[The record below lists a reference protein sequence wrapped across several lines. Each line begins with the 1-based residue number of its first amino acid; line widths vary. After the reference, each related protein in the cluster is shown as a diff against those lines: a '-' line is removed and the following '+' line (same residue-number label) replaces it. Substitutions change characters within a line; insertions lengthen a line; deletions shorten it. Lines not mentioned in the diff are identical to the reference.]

1 MEYIKATY
9 ENIDCVLD
17 IVQNTVKT
25 IYPNYYP
32 KEVVNFF
39 CELHNRKNIA
49 KDIQSGNVGVLLI
62 DEQIVGTGSH
72 DGNHITRVYVLPEFQ
87 GKGYGSFIMEC
98 LEDEISAKYD
108 KVLLDASLP
117 ASHLYER
124 RGYRTIKH
132 EKWSVENDV
141 ILVYEVME
149 KELTKRLTDIFYDGK
164 RFCPRV
170 NTENGEVNG
179 DTIFCYHQRGNELWA
194 EYAGGEIRKGYL
206 IGFVTKNGELHF
218 YYQHINTQNQ
228 IRVGKCHSIPKILA
242 SGKIELS
249 EEWQWLNG
257 DQSKGSSI
265 VTEI

>member
-1 MEYIKATY
+1 MDYIKATC
-9 ENIDCVLD
+9 ENIDRVFD

-25 IYPNYYP
+25 IYPRYYP
-32 KEVVNFF
+32 KEVVDFF
-39 CELHNRKNIA
+39 CELHNRENIA
-49 KDIQSGNVGVLLI
+49 KDIENGNVGILV
-62 DEQIVGTGSH
+62 ESNQIVGTGSH

-87 GKGYGSFIMEC
+87 GKGYGSFIMKC
-98 LEDEISAKYD
+98 LEDEILEKYD

-117 ASHLYER
+117 ASHLYEQ
-124 RGYRTIKH
+124 RGYRTVKH
-132 EKWSVENDV
+132 EKWSVGNDV

-149 KELTKRLTDIFYDGK
+149 KELLKRDTDICYDGK
-164 RFCPRV
+164 RFCPRA

-179 DTIFCYHQRGNELWA
+179 ETIFCYHQRGNELWA

-206 IGFVTKNGELHF
+206 IGFVEENGELDF

-228 IRVGKCHSIPKILA
+228 IRVGKCHSIPKTLEN
-242 SGKIELS
+242 GKIELF